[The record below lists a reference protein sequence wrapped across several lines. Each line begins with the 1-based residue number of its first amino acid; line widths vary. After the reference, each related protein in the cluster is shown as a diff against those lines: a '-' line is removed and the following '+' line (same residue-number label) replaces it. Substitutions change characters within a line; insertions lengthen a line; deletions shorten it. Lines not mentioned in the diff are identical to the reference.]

1 MCACCCVFCRHRPLL
16 LFTGETLNLIPSPSA
31 ALASCDLWILMEYN
45 TTNDDIILCILL
57 KGAWKGEISAEKK
70 TAIK

>member
-31 ALASCDLWILMEYN
+31 PLASCDLWILMEYN

>member
-1 MCACCCVFCRHRPLL
+1 MCACCCVFCRHPPLL
-16 LFTGETLNLIPSPSA
+16 LFTGETLNLIPSP
-31 ALASCDLWILMEYN
+31 CDLWILMEYN